1 MQNAVDQTVSDGLE
15 RLCKS
20 RERFISAAPLPGI
33 ERMEAL
39 FFGNMFAPHRHDT
52 YALGITMQGVQ
63 TFNYRGSFRAS
74 QPGNVIVLHPDELH
88 DGGAGTDDGL
98 RYRMLYL
105 EPSLLRQGL
114 GAETASLPFVSDP
127 VIADPELASTLASV
141 LAHLDEDVDPLL
153 IDQFVSDIASG
164 LVRHAKGP
172 VKPLGL
178 LALDRMERARQYL
191 EDNFDRAVQS
201 DELEEVTG
209 LDRYRLIRQFRACFA
224 TTPYRYL
231 MMRRLQKARSL
242 ITLRHPLVDI
252 AGETGFADQSHLN
265 RHFKRAFGV
274 TPGRWAELTCE
285 KSH

>member
-1 MQNAVDQTVSDGLE
+1 M
-15 RLCKS
+15 
-20 RERFISAAPLPGI
+20 
-33 ERMEAL
+33 
-39 FFGNMFAPHRHDT
+39 
-52 YALGITMQGVQ
+52 
-63 TFNYRGSFRAS
+63 
-74 QPGNVIVLHPDELH
+74 
-88 DGGAGTDDGL
+88 
-98 RYRMLYL
+98 
-105 EPSLLRQGL
+105 
-114 GAETASLPFVSDP
+114 
-127 VIADPELASTLASV
+127 IADPELASTLASV

-164 LVRHAKGP
+164 LARHAKGP
-172 VKPLGL
+172 VKPMGL

-265 RHFKRAFGV
+265 RHFNRAFGV

>member
-1 MQNAVDQTVSDGLE
+1 MLDSVNQTPSDGLE
-15 RLCKS
+15 RLCKP
-20 RERFISAAPLPGI
+20 REHFISAAPLPGI

-63 TFNYRGSFRAS
+63 TFNYRGSSCAS
-74 QPGNVIVLHPDELH
+74 QPGNVIILHPDEVH
-88 DGGAGTDDGL
+88 DGGAGTEDGL

-114 GAETASLPFVSDP
+114 GTDTASLPFVSDP
-127 VIADPELASTLASV
+127 VIADSQLAATLASM

-153 IDQFVSDIASG
+153 IDQFISDIATG
-164 LVRHAKGP
+164 LARHTKNSM
-172 VKPLGL
+172 KPIGF
-178 LALDRMERARQYL
+178 LALERMERARQYL
-191 EDNFDRAVQS
+191 EDNFDRPVQS
-201 DELEEVTG
+201 AELEEVTG
-209 LDRYRLIRQFRACFA
+209 LDRYRLIRQFRACFG

-231 MMRRLQKARSL
+231 IMRRLQKARILISL
-242 ITLRHPLVDI
+242 RQPMVDI
-252 AGETGFADQSHLN
+252 AGDTGFADQSHLN
-265 RHFKRAFGV
+265 RHFKRAFGI

>member
-1 MQNAVDQTVSDGLE
+1 MQNAINEATSDGLE
-15 RLCKS
+15 RLCKPQ
-20 RERFISAAPLPGI
+20 ERFISASPLPGI

-52 YALGITMQGVQ
+52 YALGLTLQGVQ
-63 TFNYRGSFRAS
+63 TFRYRGSLRAS

-88 DGGAGTDDGL
+88 DGGAGTDEGL

-105 EPSLLRQGL
+105 EPSLLRHGL
-114 GAETASLPFVSDP
+114 GSDTASLPFVAAPVISDP
-127 VIADPELASTLASV
+127 QLAATLALV
-141 LAHLDEDVDPLL
+141 LAHLDQDVDPLQ
-153 IDQFVSDIASG
+153 IDQFICDIAES
-164 LVRHAKGP
+164 LARHSKAPIKSI
-172 VKPLGL
+172 GL
-178 LALDRMERARQYL
+178 LAFDRMERARQYL
-191 EDNFDRAVQS
+191 EDNFDRPVQS
-201 DELEEVTG
+201 GELEDVTG
-209 LDRYRLIRQFRACFA
+209 FDRYRLIRQFRACFA

-231 MMRRLQKARSL
+231 MMRRLQKARTL

-274 TPGRWAELTCE
+274 TPDRWAELTCE